1 MFEADELERDRRV
14 ADINGEESKAISSE
28 EPQGDEIDA
37 EDDEAQEERSC

>member
-1 MFEADELERDRRV
+1 MFEADEHERV

-37 EDDEAQEERSC
+37 EDDETQEERSC